1 MHRFATL
8 IIAVALLIGG
18 CHGSEPADL
27 LETTTF
33 ELARD
38 HGRYV
43 RVDRLNLFAIT
54 LGEGPDL
61 ILLHGNPASTY
72 SWRFVIEPLAEDF
85 RVHAFDLPG
94 FGFSDKPANAVYT
107 AAWFAK
113 IIDGYMRAEGIDK
126 AIVVGNSM
134 GGEVA
139 TEFAAL
145 YASKVRALVLLAP
158 SGLQGEAAPEQ
169 LPFALRAARWPV
181 IGPIIAAL
189 PIRPMIASGL
199 RDGFYDPSIVS
210 EADVDAMYLPLR
222 TENRMV
228 AFFARLGQ
236 PVSVRR
242 ADLLG
247 LVRAPTLII
256 VGDSDRI
263 LSPEISRWH
272 HEVIRNSE
280 LLEWEY
286 TGHLPQ
292 EEHPDRVVEEIRRFA
307 ADNPVR

>member
-8 IIAVALLIGG
+8 VIAVALFVGG
-18 CHGSEPADL
+18 CHGPEPADL

-43 RVDRLNLFAIT
+43 RVDRMNLFAIT
-54 LGEGPDL
+54 RGEGPDL

-113 IIDGYMRAEGIDK
+113 IIDGYMRAEGIEQ
-126 AIVVGNSM
+126 AVVVGNSM

-158 SGLQGEAAPEQ
+158 AGLPADDPEQ
-169 LPFALRAARWPV
+169 LPFAIRAAQWPV
-181 IGPIIAAL
+181 LGPIIAAL

-199 RDGFYDPSIVS
+199 RAGFYDPSIVS
-210 EADVDAMYLPLR
+210 EADVDALYLPLR
-222 TENRMV
+222 TENGMV
-228 AFFARLGQ
+228 AFFTRLGQ
-236 PVSVRR
+236 RVSDRR

-256 VGDSDRI
+256 VGDSDRL
-263 LSPEISRWH
+263 LSPEISRRH
-272 HEVIRNSE
+272 HEVIRDSE
-280 LLEWEY
+280 LLEWEL

-292 EEHPDRVVEEIRRFA
+292 EEHPDRVVEEIRRFV
-307 ADNPVR
+307 ADNPIE

>member
-1 MHRFATL
+1 MYRFAAL
-8 IIAVALLIGG
+8 IFAVPFLVGG
-18 CHGSEPADL
+18 CHRPEPADL
-27 LETTTF
+27 LDTTTF

-43 RVDRLNLFAIT
+43 RVDRMNLFAIT

-113 IIDGYMRAEGIDK
+113 IIDGYMRAEGIEK

-134 GGEVA
+134 GGEIA

-145 YASKVRALVLLAP
+145 YASKVSALVLLAP
-158 SGLQGEAAPEQ
+158 SGLPQDDPEQ
-169 LPFALRAARWPV
+169 LPFAIRAARWPV
-181 IGPIIAAL
+181 LGPIIAAL

-199 RDGFYDPSIVS
+199 RDGFYDPSKVS

-222 TENRMV
+222 TENGMV
-228 AFFARLGQ
+228 AFFERLGQ
-236 PVSVRR
+236 PVSARR
-242 ADLLG
+242 VELLG
-247 LVRAPTLII
+247 FIRAPTLII
-256 VGDSDRI
+256 VGDSDRL
-263 LSPEISRWH
+263 LSPEISRRH
-272 HEVIRNSE
+272 HEVMRDSE
-280 LLEWEY
+280 LLEWEH
-286 TGHLPQ
+286 TGHLPH
-292 EEHPDRVVEEIRRFA
+292 EEHPDRVVEEIRRFV
-307 ADNPVR
+307 ADHPVE